1 MAFTNFE
8 HTKMYATNEVEEIVA
23 FPNRITIQMIQ
34 VYFPSAADT
43 ITFTDGVSGG
53 SGETVDDTI
62 IILTAG
68 EDTQTI
74 FVNWSA
80 RPRHYFGL
88 KVSAITD
95 AAVLAYVFVA

>member
-1 MAFTNFE
+1 MAFTNYE
-8 HTKMYATNEVEEIVA
+8 HTKMYATNEVETIVA
-23 FPNRITIQMIQ
+23 YPNRVTIQMIQ
-34 VYFPSAADT
+34 VYFPTAGDS

-53 SGETVDDTI
+53 LGETEDDTI
-62 IILTAG
+62 IILTSG

-95 AAVLAYVFVA
+95 AQVLGYVFLA